1 MGSLCQSVF
10 AMRPHILMSIT
21 SLASASIV
29 TDRSSLPEG
38 AWMPK
43 ELGRFHIPHAGFIE
57 VYDNEEGKKDLY
69 ITTFNPALPYFHDP
83 VYMIPSPG
91 EKLNS
96 VTGWAD
102 EVVTLGVK
110 ASAYWPNFPVK
121 LPKEVVGFEGVVQ
134 TSGFLVPGKNTGKLE
149 LYNRNDNARGPIDIA
164 AGQDKDWSYHWVIW
178 KDVDDDGLI
187 DAHCSLQGSRL
198 HRGRRPNLA
207 ASLVQEPRRRRPIHR
222 TRVALAELHPA
233 HWRT

>member
-1 MGSLCQSVF
+1 
-10 AMRPHILMSIT
+10 
-21 SLASASIV
+21 
-29 TDRSSLPEG
+29 
-38 AWMPK
+38 MPK

-57 VYDNEEGKKDLY
+57 AYDNEEGKKDLF

-83 VYMIPSPG
+83 VYMISSPG

-164 AGQDKDWSYHWVIW
+164 AGQDKDCPTT
-178 KDVDDDGLI
+178 G
-187 DAHCSLQGSRL
+187 
-198 HRGRRPNLA
+198 
-207 ASLVQEPRRRRPIHR
+207 
-222 TRVALAELHPA
+222 
-233 HWRT
+233 